1 MAFFPIFLTVKD
13 HPCLVVGGGNT
24 ATRKIDLLL
33 QADARIH
40 VVAPQISSLLQS
52 WVDEGRISY
61 RCGTFVEAD
70 LSGCRLVIA
79 ATNDNAIN
87 QQVSNAAKAHQ
98 ILVNVV
104 DSPESCDF
112 IVPSMLSRDPLQVA
126 ISTGGAAP
134 VLARL
139 LRARLESLIPAAYG
153 QLAALMAKFREPL
166 KQRFQNTTERRDFWE
181 SVLQGPIAELVLSGQ
196 QERAQA
202 ALTQYLAQ
210 VDASDAPLPRG
221 EVYLVGGGPGDPDLL
236 TFRALRLMQQAD
248 VVVYDR
254 LVSPAVLNLVR
265 REAERVYV
273 GKKPN
278 DHTLPQEEINELLA
292 QFALQGKKVLRLK
305 GGDPFVFGRGGE
317 EIETLM
323 AAGVPFQVVPGITA
337 ALGASAYAGIPLTHR
352 DHAQACVFVTGHLK
366 DGSLDLNW
374 SMLTQLNQT
383 VVVYMGLRALGEF
396 CHQMIAHGLPADYPA
411 ALVQKATTSEQKTIV
426 GTLQTLPDLVH
437 QADIHLQSLIIV
449 GTVVTLQQ
457 RLSWFTPPPG
467 VGEH

>member
-40 VVAPQISSLLQS
+40 VVAPSISTTLQN
-52 WVDEGRISY
+52 WVDTGRLTY
-61 RCGTFVEAD
+61 RCGEFDEAD
-70 LSGCRLVIA
+70 LSNCRLVIA

-87 QQVSNAAKAHQ
+87 QRVSNAAKARQ

-104 DSPESCDF
+104 DSPETCDF
-112 IVPSMLSRDPLQVA
+112 IVPSVLSRAPLQVA

-181 SVLQGPIAELVLSGQ
+181 SVLQGSIAELVLSGQ

-202 ALTQYLAQ
+202 ALSQYLEQ
-210 VDASDAPLPRG
+210 IDDTTKTPLPRG

-265 REAERVYV
+265 REAERIYV

-278 DHTLPQEEINELLA
+278 DHT
-292 QFALQGKKVLRLK
+292 
-305 GGDPFVFGRGGE
+305 
-317 EIETLM
+317 
-323 AAGVPFQVVPGITA
+323 
-337 ALGASAYAGIPLTHR
+337 S
-352 DHAQACVFVTGHLK
+352 
-366 DGSLDLNW
+366 
-374 SMLTQLNQT
+374 
-383 VVVYMGLRALGEF
+383 
-396 CHQMIAHGLPADYPA
+396 
-411 ALVQKATTSEQKTIV
+411 
-426 GTLQTLPDLVH
+426 
-437 QADIHLQSLIIV
+437 
-449 GTVVTLQQ
+449 
-457 RLSWFTPPPG
+457 TPRRN
-467 VGEH
+467 